1 MKSSAADSFP
11 ALFKVSSI
19 ALLCFQDISSLVLTS
34 SRLGKNSFFSSK
46 SDKAKNFP
54 SSVSLIERFPSF
66 SLFHKTS
73 RKTLSLSKLFFG
85 LDLFTS
91 KPFLSR

>member
-1 MKSSAADSFP
+1 MKSSAADSVP
-11 ALFKVSSI
+11 ALFRVSSTD
-19 ALLCFQDISSLVLTS
+19 LVCFQDTSSLVLTS
-34 SRLGKNSFFSSK
+34 SKLGKNSFFSSK
-46 SDKAKNFP
+46 SDKAKNLP
-54 SSVSLIERFPSF
+54 SSVSLIERLPFIL
-66 SLFHKTS
+66 LFHKTS